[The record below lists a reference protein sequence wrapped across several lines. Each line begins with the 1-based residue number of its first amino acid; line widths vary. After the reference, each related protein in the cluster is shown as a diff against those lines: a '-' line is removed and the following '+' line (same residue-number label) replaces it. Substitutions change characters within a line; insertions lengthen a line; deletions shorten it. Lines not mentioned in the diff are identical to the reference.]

1 MSFQQGM
8 TPIADKYSNPLSPSF
23 MAKLQHMSTEELTDL
38 YQREAAN
45 PSGDIRLTVILGMLK
60 KRQDMPKELAQTPSS
75 TVAQDVVAQATPQ
88 PVMPTTPMQAQ
99 PEATP
104 QPQQPV
110 MRAAHGGLAELHVPN
125 HMFQEHNMA
134 SGGIVAFDGGGEVP
148 HFDGTDGS
156 LVSGPMTK
164 EQFYALTP
172 EAQQAYLDAMQMQA
186 LQQDERGIETVHP
199 ELYMLPGGGAAK
211 GAFNLAKARYF
222 TPQAYGPSLAGRS
235 WVTVPQRGLAGVAQ
249 DATKAA
255 AYPFKFAAQ
264 RPIVTTAGAAGV
276 SGLASLFDSGTPEVP
291 KDRKMLFP
299 SADKQPMSPEQ
310 AAAVLKKNSEVL
322 NQGIASTKNR
332 TAPPVRA
339 GAGAGAG
346 AAPQQGLKVLSEDEI
361 LDKTKKFSD
370 EFMGAAPKEM
380 SLDEAA
386 KENQELY
393 KRYGFDPEMY
403 KNQKA
408 DLEKSRAKLGED
420 RATAI
425 NMRII
430 EAGLGIMS
438 GESPYAFANLKGAL
452 PALKGLGEDI
462 NKLSSL
468 DRDID
473 KEQRT
478 LSVEQN
484 KLAQGLAS
492 ADQGKV
498 DKSRE
503 RIDKFN
509 EKRATTM
516 ASVYGHL
523 SNDSTQ
529 MAVANL
535 QARSAAAGHAV
546 TKDYYDYLK
555 TQGGSKA
562 FQQIDGLLKDPQNAK
577 DDAIIAEGANPAI
590 AAIPG
595 KAALIAAAKQR
606 KAQREAAIRALSSNL
621 KPEEMTII
629 QASLGGNPT
638 GGTPGH
644 PAGKYGG

>member
-1 MSFQQGM
+1 MNQMQMYES
-8 TPIADKYSNPLSPSF
+8 
-23 MAKLQHMSTEELTDL
+23 
-38 YQREAAN
+38 
-45 PSGDIRLTVILGMLK
+45 LK
-60 KRQDMPKELAQTPSS
+60 TLPKEMLLRYAQNPMSGVPQYMAIAALQYQNEIENS
-75 TVAQDVVAQATPQ
+75 KPMPPPQGTVKDEVIQKAVQ
-88 PVMPTTPMQAQ
+88 PRMPMQAQ
-99 PEATP
+99 LPP
-104 QPQQPV
+104 QPEQPQAQQPV
-110 MRAAHGGLAELHVPN
+110 MQAAHGGLAELHVPD
-125 HMFQEHNMA
+125 HMFQEKHMA
-134 SGGIVAFDGGGEVP
+134 GGGIVAFDGGGEVP

-164 EQFYALTP
+164 EQFNALSP

-186 LQQDERGIETVHP
+186 LQQDEQGIETVHP
-199 ELYMLPGGGAAK
+199 ELLALPAGRALK
-211 GAFNLAKARYF
+211 GVYNLGKARYF
-222 TPQAYGPSLAGRS
+222 TPQAYGPTLAGRS

-249 DATKAA
+249 DVTKAA

-264 RPIVTTAGAAGV
+264 RPIVTTAGATGV

-291 KDRKMLFP
+291 KDRKPMLFP
-299 SADKQPMSPEQ
+299 TADKQPMSPEQ
-310 AAAVLKKNSEVL
+310 AAAVLNKNSEVL

-332 TAPPVRA
+332 TAPPTRA

-346 AAPQQGLKVLSEDEI
+346 AASQQGLKVLSEDEI
-361 LDKTKKFSD
+361 LDKTRKFSD
-370 EFMGAAPKEM
+370 EALGAAPKEM

-420 RATAI
+420 KATAI

-438 GESPYAFANLKGAL
+438 GESPYAFANLKGAI

-523 SNDSTQ
+523 SNDRTQ

-535 QARSAAAGHAV
+535 QAQTAREGHAV
-546 TKDYYDYLK
+546 TKGYYDYLR

-562 FQQIDGLLKDPQNAK
+562 FQQIDGLLKSGEMGK
-577 DDAIIAEGANPAI
+577 LDAIIAEGANPAI
-590 AAIPG
+590 AAIPQ
-595 KAALIAAAKQR
+595 KAALIASAKQR
-606 KAQREAAIRALSSNL
+606 KAQMLASIQALSTQL

-629 QASLGGNPT
+629 QATLGGNPT

-644 PAGKYGG
+644 PALKYGG

>member
-1 MSFQQGM
+1 MS
-8 TPIADKYSNPLSPSF
+8 
-23 MAKLQHMSTEELTDL
+23 
-38 YQREAAN
+38 AA
-45 PSGDIRLTVILGMLK
+45 
-60 KRQDMPKELAQTPSS
+60 Q
-75 TVAQDVVAQATPQ
+75 
-88 PVMPTTPMQAQ
+88 
-99 PEATP
+99 
-104 QPQQPV
+104 
-110 MRAAHGGLAELHVPN
+110 GGLAELHVPD

-164 EQFYALTP
+164 EQFYALPP
-172 EAQQAYLDAMQMQA
+172 EAQQAYLDAKQA
-186 LQQDERGIETVHP
+186 QDLQQDEQGIETSHP
-199 ELYMLPGGGAAK
+199 ELLALPAGRALK
-211 GAFNLAKARYF
+211 GIFNLGKSRYF
-222 TPQAYGPSLAGRS
+222 TPLQYGPR
-235 WVTVPQRGLAGVAQ
+235 RGLAGVAQ

-291 KDRKMLFP
+291 KDRKPMLFP
-299 SADKQPMSPEQ
+299 TADKQPMSPEQ

-332 TAPPVRA
+332 TAPPARA
-339 GAGAGAG
+339 GAGAGAE
-346 AAPQQGLKVLSEDEI
+346 AASQQGLKVLSEDEI
-361 LDKTKKFSD
+361 LNKTKKFSD

-492 ADQGKV
+492 ADQGKA

-562 FQQIDGLLKDPQNAK
+562 FQQIDGLLKSGEMGK
-577 DDAIIAEGANPAI
+577 LDAIIAEGANPAI
-590 AAIPG
+590 AAIPQ

-644 PAGKYGG
+644 PALKYGG